1 MNKNMPALMY
11 VMDTA
16 SIMGIL
22 QQFKFYR
29 RQRIISIIQ
38 LKPSLKTHLNKKI
51 IDDTMNM
58 KHEKNKKLCI
68 CTDDSINSSF
78 CNCIYILRI
87 RHIVFFLSIL
97 YIVVKLYRDM
107 FESAPKI
114 TFSHSFEKK
123 VS

>member
-78 CNCIYILRI
+78 CNCIYSQNKTHCVFPVDIVYCGKVI
-87 RHIVFFLSIL
+87 QRHV
-97 YIVVKLYRDM
+97 
-107 FESAPKI
+107 
-114 TFSHSFEKK
+114 
-123 VS
+123 